1 MAQHGA
7 AWRSMAQPVAA
18 YARLW
23 SRDSAFD
30 YQFQSGHQ
38 ALLVTEIVALV
49 VQDFYL
55 ACDNCIAFV

>member
-1 MAQHGA
+1 
-7 AWRSMAQPVAA
+7 MAQPVAA